1 MRKVLSVIL
10 VISIILCFSAC
21 KKENKK
27 TKTESKPTVDTSSVQ
42 TTESSQVQSGDTSS
56 GNSSSNTSSNNNNNG
71 SSGSNSTVTSN
82 DSQTSSSVEVKKEV
96 FPEKV
101 LEVYSF
107 HNQFLM
113 PDVAKQTFYDSQ
125 NNVSLPYR
133 LFTPHDY
140 NPANKYPVILFL
152 HGAGEIGND
161 NEDQLSGIYKLFRNN
176 GDLAASAFV
185 ICPQSYEWWNL
196 DSDKQYANG
205 TLSSA
210 LRLVDEITNKYS
222 CDKNRIYVTGLSM
235 GGFATWDLLE
245 NYGHKFAAGIP
256 VCGSGNSG
264 NGSAFVD
271 IPIRIYHGTKDPT
284 VNFSSS
290 QMMYNAI
297 INAGGRK
304 VELFPLEGVN
314 HNAWDP
320 TYSDRDAISWLLCQ
334 DKVNNPNCDY
344 EMIPYL
350 KITDKNGTTI
360 ISEKDIHALS
370 YMNDYEESGIY
381 TVDFILSESGKNKLN
396 RAYKK
401 SGGSPFTFWC
411 GTQKIYTFTAT
422 ESLPD
427 NVFSIR
433 GIFDKVDYQ
442 SFFDTIELIVYQ

>member
-10 VISIILCFSAC
+10 VLSIIFCFSAC
-21 KKENKK
+21 KKGKNK
-27 TKTESKPTVDTSSVQ
+27 TKTESEPTTNISSVQSTVSSDTSS
-42 TTESSQVQSGDTSS
+42 D
-56 GNSSSNTSSNNNNNG
+56 NSSSSV
-71 SSGSNSTVTSN
+71 SSGSESTVTFN
-82 DSQTSSSVEVKKEV
+82 ESQTSSSVEVKKEV

-101 LEVYSF
+101 LEVYSY

-113 PDVAKQTFYDSQ
+113 PEVAKQTFHDSQ
-125 NNVSLPYR
+125 NGVSLPYR
-133 LFTPHDY
+133 LFMPHDY

-161 NEDQLSGIYKLFRNN
+161 NEDQLSGINKLFRNN

-210 LRLVDEITNKYS
+210 LRLLDEITNKYS

-256 VCGSGNSG
+256 VCGVGNTN

-297 INAGGRK
+297 KNAGGQK

-334 DKVNNPNCDY
+334 NKESNPNCDY
-344 EMIPYL
+344 EIIPYFR
-350 KITDKNGTTI
+350 ITDENGTTI
-360 ISEKDIHALS
+360 ISEKDVHALS

-381 TVDFILSESGKNKLN
+381 TVDFILSESGKSKLN
-396 RAYKK
+396 RAYKM
-401 SGGSPFTFWC
+401 SGGSPFTFYC

-422 ESLPD
+422 SPLPD

-442 SFFDTIELIVYQ
+442 SFFDTIELIVYS